1 LAKSSQVRIGP
12 EQRFLHCI
20 FGILLVTDKGKNPSL
35 GSPSVPPAEL
45 SKCLV
50 VTRLSRLYKIIIRA
64 QYNRERLI
72 IAAARR
78 Y

>member
-1 LAKSSQVRIGP
+1 M

-45 SKCLV
+45 SILP
-50 VTRLSRLYKIIIRA
+50 LFSPMFGL
-64 QYNRERLI
+64 
-72 IAAARR
+72 
-78 Y
+78 